1 MITQPTASNRL
12 TVNEQSK
19 APSLPLNTKCFD
31 SQDSLTQNNFPGF
44 ATRAIHVGQEPDL
57 ETGAVTVPIY
67 ATSTYVQQEL
77 GKNKGYEYARVSNPT
92 RDRLEKN
99 LAALEGGIASRVFA
113 SGMAAI
119 NALFAMYKSG
129 DHVVCGHNLYGG
141 VPRLFNQVL
150 AGYGME
156 FAYVDTSDAGNVER
170 AIREKTRMV
179 YVETPTN
186 PLMALSDLA
195 AISKVCHQ
203 KKIDLVVDNT
213 FMSPYFQQP
222 IALGA
227 DLVVHSTTKFLNGHS
242 DGLGGVVV
250 CTRPEQA
257 EQLGFV
263 QKAAGAILSPFE
275 AWLVLRG
282 VKTITVRMQQHD
294 RNGRL
299 VADFLS
305 QHRKV
310 KKVFYPGLPDHPQYE
325 LAQRQMSG
333 FGAMISFET
342 GSLSNANKLLK
353 GVRVCSFAESLGG
366 VETLISHPAT
376 MTHAAVGEKGRKE
389 IGITNGMLRIS
400 VGIENVED
408 IIADLDQALDA
419 I

>member
-1 MITQPTASNRL
+1 MKPKS
-12 TVNEQSK
+12 
-19 APSLPLNTKCFD
+19 
-31 SQDSLTQNNFPGF
+31 GF
-44 ATRAIHVGQEPDL
+44 ATRAIHAGQEPDQ

-92 RDRLEKN
+92 RTRLEEN
-99 LAALEGGIASRVFA
+99 LTALEGGTSARVFA

-119 NALFAMYKSG
+119 NAICTMFKSG

-141 VPRLFNQVL
+141 VARLFNQIL
-150 AGYGME
+150 ADFGME
-156 FAYVDTSDAGNVER
+156 FTYVDTSDVRNVER
-170 AIREKTRMV
+170 ALRKNTRMV

-186 PLMALSDLA
+186 PLMALSDIE
-195 AISKVCHQ
+195 AISKVCHR
-203 KKIDLVVDNT
+203 KKVDVVVDNT

-227 DLVVHSTTKFLNGHS
+227 DMVVHSTTKFLNGHS

-250 CTRPEQA
+250 CTTREQSEKLA
-257 EQLGFV
+257 FV

-275 AWLVLRG
+275 CWLVLRG
-282 VKTITVRMQQHD
+282 VKTLAVRMEQHN
-294 RNGRL
+294 RNGRF
-299 VADFLS
+299 VAEFLAR
-305 QHRKV
+305 HKKV
-310 KKVFYPGLPDHPQYE
+310 RKVFYPGLPDHPQYQ
-325 LAQRQMSG
+325 LAQRQMTG

-342 GSLSNANKLLK
+342 GSLSNAKKMLK
-353 GVRVCSFAESLGG
+353 KVHICSLGESLGG

-389 IGITNGMLRIS
+389 IGITDGMVRIS

-408 IIADLDQALDA
+408 IIADLDQALAA